1 MPTVVITIPSIDPSS
16 IPVQPATTMLEL
28 RTSKLKRFGTVFSG
42 VDKKAIRVSLDVS
55 SIGLTNNEQGLL
67 SAVVLRWSYA
77 SNAKN

>member
-1 MPTVVITIPSIDPSS
+1 
-16 IPVQPATTMLEL
+16 
-28 RTSKLKRFGTVFSG
+28 VFSG